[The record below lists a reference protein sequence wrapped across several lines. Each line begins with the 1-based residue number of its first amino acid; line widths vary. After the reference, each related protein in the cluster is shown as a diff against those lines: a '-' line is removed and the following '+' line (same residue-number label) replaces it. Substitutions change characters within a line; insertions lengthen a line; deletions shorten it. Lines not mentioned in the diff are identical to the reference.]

1 MDGITKSSNQTSSED
16 PRSSITNWA
25 NNSDE
30 WVRRLVRLVLD
41 SEDDLSESQQTQIY
55 QLLLEEKGIIDRTL
69 PEEPPLSSP
78 TQPLAQ
84 PEPFHLVRVSN
95 VKAVNALT
103 EGEQVDFGLGLTL
116 LYGENGMGKTGYARI
131 LKRLAGSRSAE
142 DIIADVNLDDVPPPP
157 SAEIQYNLGEL
168 NVSHK
173 WNGEKAQ
180 PPFTQMSIF
189 DNSSARLHVDDDLRY
204 TYRPA
209 VLAFF
214 DRVNLEVQKIGDLI
228 EKECQSLNL
237 DKSALLSRFDDQS
250 PVYPFLESLSSTTNL
265 QELKKYLVLPDDP
278 AEQQKELVS
287 TIAALRADLVGQQI
301 SLHSGFQNALSE
313 ALSYT
318 SAVGDFHIQD
328 YNAAVNKLSDLSRD
342 QITLRERLFAAANL
356 PTDPEE
362 RWEDFIRAGQEYRKH
377 LESHGVHDDTIC
389 LYCRQPLGSDAL
401 DLITKYSEFLESQIA
416 KEIETQDSIIRT
428 LVNSMEDASLK
439 SVQAFCE
446 LQDIEVGE
454 GFQAPAE
461 QTDTL
466 KKLLSLDGTLRKQF
480 TDKVL
485 LDDSILPSIAEI
497 GATLQP
503 WLLEVEDT
511 LGALRSQNANRDE
524 ALRKKENQLIDLKAR
539 RELNRSWGEIEGK
552 VAAAIRHQTL
562 RTERTAVTN
571 ILRNITLLSN
581 KASQQLINGNFQQIF
596 QIECA
601 ELRAPDIE
609 LEFSGREGRSQR
621 KKRVPGGVNPS
632 KVFSEGEQKVLAVAD
647 FLAEVRMSD
656 NSVPVI
662 FDDPVSSLDHRRVGE
677 VARRIADLASDHQVV
692 VFTHDI
698 WLVTHLLNIFEKSDR
713 CKYYQV
719 TDDRGNG
726 TVTPGTGPRWDTI
739 SRFRSKINDSISEAN
754 KADGEERQSHIR
766 DAYNYIRSWCEL
778 FVEQDM
784 LARVTERYQPNV
796 RIMSLSYINVQ
807 KLDETRQ
814 IVTSVFEDACRYTEA
829 HSQPLPTLN
838 VAPRLSDLEN
848 DWARLQK
855 CRREYQRG

>member
-1 MDGITKSSNQTSSED
+1 MDGITQSDHQALNED
-16 PRSSITNWA
+16 PRSSLTQWA
-25 NNSDE
+25 NSSDE
-30 WVRRLVRLVLD
+30 WVRLLVRQVLG
-41 SEDDLSESQQTQIY
+41 SENGISENKLTQIY
-55 QLLLEEKGIIDRTL
+55 QLLLEEKGIADRTL
-69 PEEPPLSSP
+69 PAEPLLSS
-78 TQPLAQ
+78 TMQPLAQ
-84 PEPFHLVRVSN
+84 PEPFHLIRVSN
-95 VKAVNALT
+95 VKAVNALA
-103 EGEQVDFGLGLTL
+103 EGEQVDFGFGLTL

-131 LKRLAGSRSAE
+131 LKQLAGSRSAE
-142 DIIADVNLDDVPPPP
+142 DIIADVNLDDVPQPP
-157 SAEIQYNLGEL
+157 SAEIQYSLGEL

-189 DNSSARLHVDDDLRY
+189 DNSSAQLHVDDDLRY

-209 VLAFF
+209 TLAIF
-214 DRVNLEVQKIGDLI
+214 DRVNLEVQKIGELI
-228 EKECQSLNL
+228 ENEYQSLNL

-250 PVYPFLESLSSTTNL
+250 LVYPFLESLGSATNL
-265 QELKKYLVLPDDP
+265 QELKKYLVLPDDH
-278 AEQQKELVS
+278 AEQEKELVS
-287 TIAALRADLVGQQI
+287 TIAALRADLIGQQI

-313 ALSYT
+313 ALIYT

-328 YNAAVNKLSDLSRD
+328 YTAAVNELSDLSRD
-342 QITLRERLFAAANL
+342 QITLRESLFAAANL

-377 LESHGVHDDTIC
+377 LESHGVHNDTIC

-416 KEIETQDSIIRT
+416 KDIETQDSIIRT
-428 LVNSMEDASLK
+428 LVNSVEDSSLR
-439 SVQAFCE
+439 SVQAFCQ
-446 LQDIEVGE
+446 LQNIGNDE

-466 KKLLSLDGTLRKQF
+466 KKLLSLDGSLRKHF
-480 TDKVL
+480 TDNVL

-503 WLLEVEDT
+503 WLSEVEHT
-511 LGALRSQNANRDE
+511 LGELRSQNANRDE
-524 ALRKKENQLIDLKAR
+524 ALRENENQLIDLKAR
-539 RELNRSWGEIEGK
+539 RELNKSWGEIEDK
-552 VAAAIRHQTL
+552 VAAAIRHQKL
-562 RTERTAVTN
+562 KTERTAVTT
-571 ILRNITLLSN
+571 ILRNITILSN

-596 QIECA
+596 QVECA
-601 ELRAPDIE
+601 ELRAPDVE

-621 KKRVPGGVNPS
+621 KKKVPGGVNPS

-662 FDDPVSSLDHRRVGE
+662 FDDPVSSLDHRRIGE

-698 WLVTHLLNIFEKSDR
+698 WLVTHILNIFGKSER

-726 TVTPGTGPRWDTI
+726 TVTLGTGPRWDTI
-739 SRFRSKINDSISEAN
+739 SRFRVKINDSISEAN
-754 KADGEERQSHIR
+754 KVDGEERQSHIR

-778 FVEQDM
+778 FVEQEV

-796 RIMSLSYINVQ
+796 RMTSLSSINVQ

-829 HSQPLPTLN
+829 HSQPLPTLT
-838 VAPRLSDLEN
+838 VAPKLSDLEN

-855 CRREYQRG
+855 CRREY